1 MGERRLTG
9 VLSTPTMSLRLQVP
23 MLSGTRTMASTLG
36 IQQMLMPACVML
48 VRNQIEWHNSPLLT
62 VTIGS
67 VVPRG
72 TCTARRC
79 AFPEWL
85 EVASGDAWCLMS
97 KLVSCNVQR
106 NFSRTCLNIVDLCL
120 VSYRPCTKGSCT
132 AASRK
137 NLSRRSCTRLLQRS
151 FTKGTCGIQFGIL
164 ATLFGVSCRDTLG
177 GAPSI

>member
-1 MGERRLTG
+1 MFYLFLIKSKKELKLAPVYSVFYHFCFLPSFPTAIYFFCFMGERRLTG

-106 NFSRTCLNIVDLCL
+106 NFSRTCLNI
-120 VSYRPCTKGSCT
+120 
-132 AASRK
+132 
-137 NLSRRSCTRLLQRS
+137 RS
-151 FTKGTCGIQFGIL
+151 
-164 ATLFGVSCRDTLG
+164 LFGLIQTLYKRILH
-177 GAPSI
+177 SSV